1 MGEDRRGPL
10 QRRLAAILIADV
22 VGYSRLVEA
31 DENGTLAALRN
42 LMTSSLRP
50 VIAAHAGR
58 VVKLM
63 GDGLVAEFTSVVEAV
78 SCAIAMQN
86 SVASQQHLV
95 DPKSK
100 IVFRVGINLGD
111 VVVDGDD
118 ILGDGVNVAARLEQ
132 LCPPGDVLISGAAY
146 EHLAGKIDATIE
158 YAGEQR
164 LKNITRPIKAYHL
177 PLSGSKFA
185 VSNLSRST
193 GPTIAVLPFENMG
206 GDPEQTYFSDGIT
219 EDIIIELARF
229 TELMVIART
238 SSFALGGRTGDLRE
252 IGHILGAD
260 YVVEGSI
267 RRAGHRIRIAVQL
280 VETKGGTHRWAERY
294 DASIENIFSTQE
306 EIARSI
312 VAMVAQRVIDDNE
325 LTSRRRR
332 PEDMRAYDLFLQ
344 GNRLSDD
351 FRPGAQERA
360 EALFESA
367 AKADPTF
374 ARAHTGLAY
383 IYLNRASEG
392 GLGIPRERDDNR
404 IKALRSAETAFALD
418 PSDPRV
424 QCTLGYICLTWRD
437 FKRAEHH
444 LDLAKSM
451 NPNDATI
458 LILWAGMQGA
468 LGRPVKGLAGAEVA
482 YRLNPLHP
490 SWYNY
495 YKSRLLFLAERYG
508 EAATLLEQRTFDTPE
523 REPRDMAWRAAS
535 YGHLGRID
543 DAEKCG
549 KIFLDAI
556 RTRWCGASTAG
567 PADYVNWLVDVSYLN
582 NEHDVLRL
590 REGLRLAGLP
600 G

>member
-1 MGEDRRGPL
+1 M

-31 DENGTLAALRN
+31 DENATLAALGS
-42 LMTSSLRP
+42 LMSSSLCP

-63 GDGLVAEFTSVVEAV
+63 GDGLVAEFGSVVEAV
-78 SCAIAMQN
+78 SCAIAFQN
-86 SVASQQHLV
+86 SVASQQQFV
-95 DPKSK
+95 DPTRK
-100 IVFRVGINLGD
+100 IIFRIGINLGD

-164 LKNITRPIKAYHL
+164 LKNIARPIKAYHL

-185 VSNLSRST
+185 VSNVSKFA
-193 GPTIAVLPFENMG
+193 GPTIAVLPFENMS

-238 SSFALGGRTGDLRE
+238 SSFALGGRSADLRE

-260 YVVEGSI
+260 YVVEGSV
-267 RRAGHRIRIAVQL
+267 RRAGNRIRITVQL

-294 DASIENIFSTQE
+294 DAEIEDIFATQE

-312 VAMVAQRVIDDNE
+312 VATVAQRVIDDNE
-325 LTSRRRR
+325 ITSRRRR
-332 PEDMRAYDLFLQ
+332 PEDVRAYDLFLQ

-360 EALFESA
+360 EALFERA

-392 GLGIPRERDDNR
+392 GLGIPREHDDNR

-458 LILWAGMQGA
+458 LILWAWMQGA

-490 SWYNY
+490 RWYNY

-508 EAATLLEQRTFDTPE
+508 EAATLLEQRTFDTPDK
-523 REPRDMAWRAAS
+523 EPRDMGWRAAS

-543 DAEKCG
+543 DAERCG
-549 KIFLDAI
+549 NIFIDAI
-556 RTRWCGASTAG
+556 RKRWCGASTAG
-567 PADYVNWLVDVSYLN
+567 SADYVNWLVDVSYLSS
-582 NEHDVLRL
+582 EQDVLRL
-590 REGLRLAGLP
+590 REGLRRAGLP
-600 G
+600 A

>member
-1 MGEDRRGPL
+1 
-10 QRRLAAILIADV
+10 
-22 VGYSRLVEA
+22 
-31 DENGTLAALRN
+31 
-42 LMTSSLRP
+42 
-50 VIAAHAGR
+50 
-58 VVKLM
+58 M

-78 SCAIAMQN
+78 SCAVAMQN
-86 SVASQQHLV
+86 SVASQQRLV
-95 DPKSK
+95 DATSK

-132 LCPPGDVLISGAAY
+132 MCPPGDVLISGAAY
-146 EHLAGKIDATIE
+146 EHLQGKIDATIE
-158 YAGEQR
+158 YVGEQR
-164 LKNITRPIKAYHL
+164 LKNIARSIKAYHL
-177 PLSGSKFA
+177 PLSGAKFA
-185 VSNLSRST
+185 VASAPKST
-193 GPTIAVLPFENMG
+193 GPAIAVLPFENMG
-206 GDPEQTYFSDGIT
+206 GDPEQAYFSDGMT

-252 IGHILGAD
+252 IGRILGAD
-260 YVVEGSI
+260 YVVEGSV
-267 RRAGHRIRIAVQL
+267 RRSGNRIRITVQL

-294 DASIENIFSTQE
+294 DASMEDIFSTQE

-325 LTSRRRR
+325 ITSRRRR
-332 PEDMRAYDLFLQ
+332 LEDMRAYDLFLQ

-383 IYLNRASEG
+383 IYLNRASDG

-404 IKALRSAETAFALD
+404 IKALRSAEAAFALD

-444 LDLAKSM
+444 LDLAKAM

-458 LILWAGMQGA
+458 LILWAWMQGS
-468 LGRPVKGLAGAEVA
+468 LGQPLKGLAGAEVA

-490 SWYNY
+490 RWYNY
-495 YKSRLLFLAERYG
+495 YKSRLLFLVERYS
-508 EAATLLEQRTFDTPE
+508 EAAALLEQRTFDTPE
-523 REPRDMAWRAAS
+523 IEPRDMAWRAAA

-543 DAEKCG
+543 DAKKCG
-549 KIFLDAI
+549 QIFLDAVA
-556 RTRWCGASTAG
+556 TRWCGASMAG
-567 PADYVNWLVDVSYLN
+567 PADYVNWLVDVSYLSD
-582 NEHDVLRL
+582 EHDVMRL